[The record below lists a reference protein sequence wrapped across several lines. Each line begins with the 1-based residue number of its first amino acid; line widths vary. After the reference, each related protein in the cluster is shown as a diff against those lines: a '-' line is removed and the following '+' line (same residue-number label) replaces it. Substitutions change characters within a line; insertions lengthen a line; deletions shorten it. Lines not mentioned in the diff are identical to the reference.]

1 MGDEEPKNEAPRR
14 APGEGGRLSSLETE
28 AERADA
34 RLKRLE
40 VASGQLRQSVDML
53 AEATGEL
60 RRQSAQMRA
69 AALRVA
75 DVVEVA
81 AKRRRQKRPAAKA
94 KRQ

>member
-1 MGDEEPKNEAPRR
+1 MGDEEPKKEAPRPG
-14 APGEGGRLSSLETE
+14 PGEGGRLSSLETE

-40 VASGQLRQSVDML
+40 VASGELRQSVDML

-75 DVVEVA
+75 DVVQVA
-81 AKRRRQKRPAAKA
+81 AKRRRQKRPAAKP

>member
-1 MGDEEPKNEAPRR
+1 MGDEEPKKEAPPP
-14 APGEGGRLSSLETE
+14 APGQGGRLSSLETE

-40 VASGQLRQSVDML
+40 AGSVELRESVDLL

-69 AALRVA
+69 AAMRVA
-75 DVVEVA
+75 VVVEVA
-81 AKRRRQKRPAAKA
+81 AKKRRQKKTASKPKG
-94 KRQ
+94 